1 MRIGLK
7 EVAAEAGVS
16 RSTASRALSG
26 SPLISAET
34 RAAVEEAA
42 ARLNYRP
49 NRLAGALRTRQSHLV
64 GLVLNNLINA
74 SFHTIAEVVQ
84 RRAAAEGYQV
94 MLGITDADPA
104 REKAFLL
111 TLAAHGVD
119 GIVMIGTGK
128 NGATT
133 NALRA
138 EGVAVVNVI
147 RRPIDSAAPAV
158 LAADREGA
166 HAATAHLLDLGHER
180 IGFIGGEPT
189 ANSGRERF
197 AGYEQAL
204 RERGLDPDASLIERG
219 PFTPAFGTEA
229 IARLL
234 GRTPR
239 MTALFAA
246 NHEAVFGILPTL
258 ASTGVAIPG
267 DLSLVCYEDIPWL
280 RYWSPAITVVDNGAS
295 ELGELAMNLL
305 LHQLKQARG
314 AENGETPN
322 GRAYRVGAQL
332 ILRDSTAPR
341 ARSGDRPSG
350 PTAAAVEA

>member
-34 RAAVEEAA
+34 RAAVEQAA

-49 NRLAGALRTRQSHLV
+49 NRLAGALRSRQSHLV

-84 RRAAAEGYQV
+84 RRAADEGYQV

-104 REKAFLL
+104 REKSFLR

-119 GIVMIGTGK
+119 GIIVIGTGK
-128 NGATT
+128 NGSIT
-133 NALRA
+133 NALRS
-138 EGVAVVNVI
+138 EGMGVVNVI
-147 RRPIDSAAPAV
+147 RRPADSAAPAV

-180 IGFIGGEPT
+180 IGFIGGEKT
-189 ANSGRERF
+189 ADSGRERF

-204 RERGLDPDASLIERG
+204 RERGLEVDESLVERG
-219 PFTPAFGTEA
+219 PFTPGFGTEA
-229 IARLL
+229 VTRLL
-234 GRTPR
+234 ARKPR

-258 ASTGVAIPG
+258 ASTGIAVPG

-280 RYWSPAITVVDNGAS
+280 RYWSPAITVVDNGAR
-295 ELGELAMNLL
+295 ELGDLAMDLL
-305 LHQLKQARG
+305 LQQLKNNQG
-314 AENGETPN
+314 SSSNETRN
-322 GRAYRVGAQL
+322 GRVYRVGAQL
-332 ILRDSTAPR
+332 IVRDSTAPP
-341 ARSGDRPSG
+341 A
-350 PTAAAVEA
+350 

>member
-34 RAAVEEAA
+34 RAAVEQAA
-42 ARLNYRP
+42 ARLNYQP
-49 NRLAGALRTRQSHLV
+49 NRLAGALRSKQSHLV

-84 RRAAAEGYQV
+84 RRAADEGYQV

-104 REKAFLL
+104 REKEFLR

-119 GIVMIGTGK
+119 GLIVIGTGK

-133 NALRA
+133 NALLA
-138 EGVAVVNVI
+138 EGTGVVNVI
-147 RRPIDSAAPAV
+147 RRPADSAAPSV

-166 HAATAHLLDLGHER
+166 HAATSHLLDLGHER
-180 IGFIGGEPT
+180 IGFIGGELT
-189 ANSGRERF
+189 ADSGRERF

-204 RERGLDPDASLIERG
+204 RERGLAVDESLVERG
-219 PFTPAFGTEA
+219 PFAPGFGTEA
-229 IARLL
+229 ITRLL
-234 GRTPR
+234 RRTPR

-258 ASTGVAIPG
+258 ASTGVSVPG
-267 DLSLVCYEDIPWL
+267 DLSLVCHEDISWL
-280 RYWSPAITVVDNGAS
+280 RYWSPAITVVDNGAA

-305 LHQLKQARG
+305 LQQMKHGDGGRDGAQEAR
-314 AENGETPN
+314 N

-332 ILRDSTAPR
+332 VIRDSTAPPATR
-341 ARSGDRPSG
+341 RDG
-350 PTAAAVEA
+350 